1 MTVQPITNIARCNRT
16 NQRGVAL
23 VIALVLLIAVT
34 LVGLAGIRGT
44 TLQEKMSSNS
54 FDRETAFQ
62 AAEAAM
68 QVAAARLTTEF
79 ATFETAIN
87 THAELDCTNR
97 LCAINP
103 GDDVPAAAWFD
114 VTDGVGDINFSARDS
129 AIRPQF
135 VVQDMG
141 SCSTGVGGGDFVGTT
156 DQNEAGGGAGS
167 YFNDTG
173 QCFRVTARAIDPA
186 LEIDGANVNADRA
199 QVVLQ
204 ATYRL

>member
-1 MTVQPITNIARCNRT
+1 MTVQPITNIPRCNPT

-68 QVAAARLTTEF
+68 EVAAARLTSEF

-87 THAELDCTNR
+87 TYDELNCTNR
-97 LCAINP
+97 LCAVNP
-103 GDDVPAAAWFD
+103 ADDVPAAAWFD

-129 AIRPQF
+129 AIPPQF

-141 SCSTGVGGGDFVGTT
+141 SCATGVGGGDFVGTT

>member
-1 MTVQPITNIARCNRT
+1 MIVQRT
-16 NQRGVAL
+16 DRLTRKTSSRQRGVAL

-68 QVAAARLTTEF
+68 EVAATRLTSDLV
-79 ATFETAIN
+79 TFETAVN
-87 THAELDCTNR
+87 TYAELDCTNR

-103 GDDVPAAAWFD
+103 GQDVPAAAWFD
-114 VTDGVGDINFSARDS
+114 VTDGVGDTNFSARDS

-141 SCSTGVGGGDFVGTT
+141 SCATGVGGGNFVGTT
-156 DQNEAGGGAGS
+156 DQNEAGGGAGT

-173 QCFRVTARAIDPA
+173 QCFRITARAIDPA
-186 LEIDGANVNADRA
+186 LEIDGADVNADRA
-199 QVVLQ
+199 QVILQ

>member
-1 MTVQPITNIARCNRT
+1 MTAQPLKSPARLAPPA
-16 NQRGVAL
+16 QRGVAL

-34 LVGLAGIRGT
+34 LIGLAGIRGT

-68 QVAAARLTTEF
+68 EVAARRLTSDM

-87 THAELDCTNR
+87 THDELDCTNR
-97 LCAINP
+97 LCSLNP

-114 VTDGVGDINFSARDS
+114 VTDGVGDVNFSARDS

-141 SCSTGVGGGDFVGTT
+141 SCSTDVGGGDFVGTT
-156 DQNEAGGGAGS
+156 DQNEAGGGKGL
-167 YFNDTG
+167 YFSDSG
-173 QCFRVTARAIDPA
+173 QCYRITARAIDPA
-186 LEIDGANVNADRA
+186 LQIDGADVSADRA